1 MSHKAGIAPPL
12 ISNKTI
18 VIVLVICF
26 SLLALTILH
35 SLSGEEQNSKKEE
48 GTKSQISVVENTKD
62 IKTIEV
68 LLNPET
74 WSDWVELPMNFKSWE
89 LGAPDWLEF
98 QFLNGEHYKFK
109 ANEKFWWKNTPGR
122 TFKLR
127 GATGKATIV
136 VKL

>member
-1 MSHKAGIAPPL
+1 MSHAAGRPEPP

-18 VIVLVICF
+18 IKVLAVCFSVIVL
-26 SLLALTILH
+26 TILY
-35 SLSGEEQNSKKEE
+35 SLSNENQNGKKENANK
-48 GTKSQISVVENTKD
+48 TAITVENTENSR
-62 IKTIEV
+62 TIEV
-68 LLNPET
+68 PLNPET

-89 LGAPDWLEF
+89 FGTNSDWLEF
-98 QFLNGEHYKFK
+98 YFLNGEKRSFK
-109 ANEKFWWKNTPGR
+109 ADEKFWWKNTPRR

>member
-1 MSHKAGIAPPL
+1 MSHKAGRAEPL

-18 VIVLVICF
+18 IKVLAVCF
-26 SLLALTILH
+26 SIIALTILY
-35 SLSGEEQNSKKEE
+35 SLSDKNQNDKKEA
-48 GTKSQISVVENTKD
+48 GKRALVIVENTENSK
-62 IKTIEV
+62 IIEV
-68 LLNPET
+68 PLNPET

-89 LGAPDWLEF
+89 FGTNSDWLEF
-98 QFLNGEHYKFK
+98 YFLNGEKRSFK
-109 ANEKFWWKNTPGR
+109 ADEKFWWKNTPRR